1 MTDDNVTHLPPIP
14 RSTHPSLREREVPP
28 PPSRDPEYEPKH
40 EAESL
45 DDTAWLSTANRLR
58 DDLASEL
65 EIAPETGGAF
75 EEDVR
80 EFQKATLLRNP
91 GAYQAAMPAYFEEP
105 EEPAARPMRA
115 DTPWVWN
122 TTLITNS
129 VIGLAAFAISFGAI
143 FEVAEWTGW
152 AMWQRVLTPL
162 LFDAGIVVFTFLS
175 FIRLERGES
184 ARATFFLAEVLTV
197 ISAVIQVIHTLHT
210 TTSTDPVELGVA
222 CLIAAMPPLILSASS
237 YFVGRTIFRKR

>member
-1 MTDDNVTHLPPIP
+1 MTDDNVTHMPQIP

-28 PPSRDPEYEPKH
+28 PPSRDPEYEPRH
-40 EAESL
+40 EAEPP

-58 DDLASEL
+58 DDFAPVRSPLEVSLASEKGNANI
-65 EIAPETGGAF
+65 EYRTPVVGYF
-75 EEDVR
+75 EED
-80 EFQKATLLRNP
+80 
-91 GAYQAAMPAYFEEP
+91 

-197 ISAVIQVIHTLHT
+197 ISAAIQVIHTLHT